1 MTTEIYPQ
9 PRHRKLTTYSSPE
22 PSFVKTGKDNCRLEK
37 AISSK
42 PGFLKMEKE
51 NCRLETLP
59 AELQAMIMV
68 RSTSSQSLF
77 NLIRASPIFYRQ
89 FSTSREL
96 FLSDFLHHLLPAK
109 LLPAARAAVSATM
122 LQKGQRNRVNHL
134 EIIKTYL
141 EEREAVCSASQLI
154 GISTSIRICRFNN
167 SVECFIQDFV
177 ESSARFLALHGYSLG
192 IESLPISQTE
202 QWRLQRAFYHFQLHA
217 CLNCEDESGVSG
229 LSPLEQADYFK
240 LPEFEIE
247 ELSCILTYIAG
258 RLDETYEWFEDTF
271 VHSVISEMNEPEHD
285 NKDPSTKANLAIKKL
300 SGGGGFELVNHFFG
314 KYNLF
319 HHSRVQQQQMSYGLV
334 YLGQLF
340 EAENL
345 KHYQLVWNENCE
357 VLRNPYRGLM
367 FALLTRRRSK
377 DPVNRLCDNGH
388 LSGGED
394 IQEKS
399 EGFLWANSHSDAR
412 RARYESTLE
421 RWGYVF
427 WDSERLRSSGILRI
441 R

>member
-1 MTTEIYPQ
+1 
-9 PRHRKLTTYSSPE
+9 
-22 PSFVKTGKDNCRLEK
+22 
-37 AISSK
+37 
-42 PGFLKMEKE
+42 MEKE

-68 RSTSSQSLF
+68 RSSSSQSLF

-96 FLSDFLHHLLPAK
+96 FLSDFLHHQLPAK
-109 LLPAARAAVSATM
+109 LLPAARAAVAATM

-154 GISTSIRICRFNN
+154 DISTSIRICRFNN
-167 SVECFIQDFV
+167 SVERFIQDFV

-192 IESLPISQTE
+192 IESLPVSQTE
-202 QWRLQRAFYHFQLHA
+202 QWRFQRAFYHFQLHA

-229 LSPLEQADYFK
+229 LSPVEQADYFK

-247 ELSCILTYIAG
+247 EISCILIYIAG
-258 RLDETYEWFEDTF
+258 RLDETYKRFEDTF
-271 VHSVISEMNEPEHD
+271 VHSLLSEMNEPEHD
-285 NKDPSTKANLAIKKL
+285 NKDLSTKADLAINKL
-300 SGGGGFELVNHFFG
+300 SDGGGFDLVDYFFG
-314 KYNLF
+314 RYNIF
-319 HHSRVQQQQMSYGLV
+319 HRSRVQQQQMSYGLI
-334 YLGQLF
+334 YLDQLF

-345 KHYQLVWNENCE
+345 KHHQLIWNENCE
-357 VLRNPYRGLM
+357 ALRSPYRGLM
-367 FALLTRRRSK
+367 FALLSKRRSK
-377 DPVNRLCDNGH
+377 DPINRLCDNGH

-399 EGFLWANSHSDAR
+399 GGLLWADSHSYVR
-412 RARYESTLE
+412 RSRHESTLE
-421 RWGYVF
+421 RWGYIF